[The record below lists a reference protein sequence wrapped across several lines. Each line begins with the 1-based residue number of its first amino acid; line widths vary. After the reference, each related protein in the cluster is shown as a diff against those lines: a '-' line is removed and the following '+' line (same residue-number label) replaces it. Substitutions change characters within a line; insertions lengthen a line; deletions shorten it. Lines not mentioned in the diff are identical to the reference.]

1 MNAPLPSSNLA
12 AAAVRP
18 IVVKIGGAAGVDLE
32 NVCND
37 VAELIRHGERVV
49 VVNGGSEAGE
59 RVLKAFALE
68 RPEVTTPT
76 GTVVRLTHATTL
88 RVLMMA
94 WVGEVNKRVV
104 LALAERG
111 VPGVGLCG
119 ADGRMLVA
127 KRRPPLK
134 VNVGGRVRID
144 REHLAG
150 ELQSVNTG
158 LLSTLQDQGY
168 VPVICP
174 PAVTETGVLVNV
186 DADQIAASIS
196 TALGARALVM
206 LSNVPGLLENP
217 NEPLTLIR
225 SSDDVAGCMQLAAG
239 RMRYKLDAA
248 SRALQGGVPSVYVSS
263 SRVPR
268 PVFVALT
275 EESGTKFTLPRKPKE
290 ATNAGT

>member
-1 MNAPLPSSNLA
+1 MSAPLPSSNPGDPDI
-12 AAAVRP
+12 RP

-32 NVCND
+32 NVCDD
-37 VAELIRHGERVV
+37 VVELIRSGERVV

-59 RVLKAFALE
+59 RVLKAFSLE
-68 RPEVTTPT
+68 RPAVTTPT
-76 GTVVRLTHATTL
+76 GVVVRLTHATTL

-111 VPGVGLCG
+111 IPSVGLCG
-119 ADGRMLVA
+119 ADGRLLVA

-134 VNVGGRVRID
+134 INDGGRVRID

-150 ELQSVNTG
+150 EIHSVNTS
-158 LLSTLQDQGY
+158 LLATLMGQGY
-168 VPVICP
+168 VPVVCP
-174 PAVTETGVLVNV
+174 PAITEEGVLVNA
-186 DADQIAASIS
+186 DADQIAASIA

-217 NEPLTLIR
+217 DEPLTLVR
-225 SSDDVAGCMQLAAG
+225 SSDDIEGCMPLAVG

-248 SRALQGGVPSVYVSS
+248 RKALQGAVPSVYVSS

-275 EESGTKFTLPRKPKE
+275 EESGTKFTLPRKQKE
-290 ATNAGT
+290 VANAST